1 VKLARYGQP
10 GAEKPALV
18 DASGQLR
25 DLSGVIDDV
34 GGEALSAASLARLAA
49 LDPESLDKV
58 AGSPRIGPCVAGIGK
73 FICIGLNY
81 SDHAAETG
89 AKVPSEPIIFMKAT
103 SAVCGPDDDV
113 IMPRDS
119 TKLDWEVELGI
130 VIGERAKYVSEAQAL
145 DHVAGFC
152 LCNDVSERAFQTERS
167 GQWTKGKSCD
177 TFGPTG
183 PWLVTRDE
191 VGDPQNLSMWLDVDG
206 LRRQDGS
213 TRTMIFSAA
222 HIVSYLSNLFT
233 LHPGDVISTG
243 TPPGV
248 GMGIKPEPV
257 YLQTGQTVRLG
268 IEKLGEQTQH
278 IVSDPEA

>member
-1 VKLARYGQP
+1 MKLARYGEP

-18 DASGQLR
+18 DAAGRLR
-25 DLSGVIDDV
+25 DLSVIVEDIA
-34 GGEALSAASLARLAA
+34 GETLSAESLDRLRA
-49 LDPESLDKV
+49 LDPESLETV
-58 AGSPRIGPCVAGIGK
+58 AGSPRIGPCVDGIGK

-103 SAVCGPDDDV
+103 SAVCGPNDDV
-113 IMPRDS
+113 LIPRGS

-130 VIGERAKYVSEAQAL
+130 VIGTRAKYVSEANAL

-152 LCNDVSERAFQTERS
+152 LCNDVSERAFQIERS

-177 TFGPTG
+177 TFGPIG
-183 PWLVTRDE
+183 PWLVTPDE
-191 VGDPQNLSMWLDVDG
+191 VGDPQALDMWLDVDDV
-206 LRRQDGS
+206 RRQDGS

-222 HIVSYLSNLFT
+222 HVVAYLSNLFT

-257 YLQTGQTVRLG
+257 YLSAGQTMRLG
-268 IEKLGEQTQH
+268 ITGLGEQAQR
-278 IVSDPEA
+278 VVADPEG